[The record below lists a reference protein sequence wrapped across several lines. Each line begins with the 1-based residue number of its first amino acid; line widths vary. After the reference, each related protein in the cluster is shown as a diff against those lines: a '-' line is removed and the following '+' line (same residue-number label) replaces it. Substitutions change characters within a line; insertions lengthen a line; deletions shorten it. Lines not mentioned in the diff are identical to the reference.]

1 MLRLHERHEKYCE
14 AGIMAE
20 LPDFDDF
27 HMAAISWV
35 VAREW
40 DNPLLSDQVK
50 VPSYRVYLV
59 TIHSNLVAMA
69 QPTQRYFVSVWEAK
83 YPRKYAFVDY

>member
-1 MLRLHERHEKYCE
+1 MS
-14 AGIMAE
+14 I
-20 LPDFDDF
+20 
-27 HMAAISWV
+27 ISV
-35 VAREW
+35 ISKSIFKK
-40 DNPLLSDQVK
+40 LSDSKFPEFINTHQIFVFRYSRSRQNFKNK
-50 VPSYRVYLV
+50 VGPILWDTLYLV

>member
-1 MLRLHERHEKYCE
+1 MGPIL
-14 AGIMAE
+14 
-20 LPDFDDF
+20 
-27 HMAAISWV
+27 
-35 VAREW
+35 W
-40 DNPLLSDQVK
+40 DTL
-50 VPSYRVYLV
+50 YLV